1 MVTRIDVLPILLE
14 ARRVFVAEVL
24 GGCFGQAQLGRW
36 WLPCD
41 LLREG
46 EQPREAAARILEDQ
60 LGLVLE
66 ELQVVGTRQHQV
78 GAGWHLALVMA
89 GAVSGGEPDPRPPAS
104 GYSAR
109 LLAELPDQT
118 GFYHRDEIAL
128 LASRY
133 EKLRG

>member
-1 MVTRIDVLPILLE
+1 MVIRVDVLPLLLE
-14 ARRVFVAEVL
+14 ARRVFVAEVM
-24 GGCFGQAQLGRW
+24 GGFFGQAQLGRW

-46 EQPREAAARILEDQ
+46 EQPREAAARVLAGQ
-60 LGLVLE
+60 LGLELE
-66 ELQVVGTRQHQV
+66 DVQVVGTRQHQV
-78 GAGWHLALVMA
+78 GPDWHLALVLA
-89 GAVSGGEPDPRPPAS
+89 GAVSGGEPEPHPPLS

-109 LLAELPDQT
+109 PVGELPDQT